1 MELRE
6 QDIDNK
12 IEFEEKYY
20 EVNKSEKNIIVK
32 VKRTGDMNS
41 KLELDYTTVS
51 GTAINGVDYQPWSGT
66 LKFNEGEK
74 EKSISIVIVDNN
86 IKNSDNKYF
95 YLKLE
100 DNLNQGILGE
110 KYETTINIK

>member
-74 EKSISIVIVDNN
+74 EKNKSN
-86 IKNSDNKYF
+86 IDLDFLMKNGF
-95 YLKLE
+95 
-100 DNLNQGILGE
+100 
-110 KYETTINIK
+110 

>member
-1 MELRE
+1 
-6 QDIDNK
+6 
-12 IEFEEKYY
+12 
-20 EVNKSEKNIIVK
+20 
-32 VKRTGDMNS
+32 MNS

-86 IKNSDNKYF
+86 IKI
-95 YLKLE
+95 
-100 DNLNQGILGE
+100 QI
-110 KYETTINIK
+110 INIFI